1 MKKPI
6 LAILLM
12 SIVLFSCSKNSDEP
26 AVIRETATISSTKVP
41 CGPTCTAEAW
51 LLVAGN
57 NVAYEPINLPESFKV
72 AQLEVTVALK
82 KTGLRSDN
90 VNGTGQEKVE
100 VLDISLR

>member
-6 LAILLM
+6 LAILLLPA
-12 SIVLFSCSKNSDEP
+12 ILFSCSKDGVEP

-41 CGPTCTAEAW
+41 CGPACTAEAW

-57 NVAYEPINLPESFKV
+57 NISYEPINLPESYKI
-72 AQLEVTVALK
+72 AQLQVTVALK

-90 VNGTGQEKVE
+90 VNGTGQEQVE
-100 VLDISLR
+100 VLDISRR